1 MNYHPIIGLPTQTV
15 EAVAGELPK
24 CWIMSQQYIKTL
36 ASMEGVPFLI
46 PLLGDK
52 NILRAIYE
60 TLDGIFLCGG
70 VDVAPK
76 NYGQQ
81 KQSHCGRVDEERDDT
96 ELQLLEWAKKDKK
109 PVFGVCRGAQV
120 INVAYGGTLYQDI
133 AFEIRGAIKHDCF
146 PSHGPY
152 ARNSLIHPVSIDIES
167 RLGRT
172 LGARSLKVNSMHHQ
186 AIAELGSGLIPT
198 AWAPDGVVEGLESQN
213 GHYLVGVQWHPEEL
227 VPSDPR
233 MCQLFKRFMSEC
245 FSFRK
250 QKQRNDYV
258 TTAY

>member
-1 MNYHPIIGLPTQTV
+1 MSHRPIIGLPTQTV

-36 ASMEGVPFLI
+36 ASMDGVPYLI
-46 PLLGDK
+46 PLLEDK
-52 NILRAIYE
+52 NILRSIYD

-76 NYGQQ
+76 HYGQERL
-81 KQSHCGRVDEERDDT
+81 SHCGRVDEERDDT

-133 AFEIRGAIKHDCF
+133 AFEITGAIKHDYF
-146 PSHGPY
+146 PSQGQY
-152 ARNSLIHPVSIDIES
+152 ARNLLTHAVSIDTTS

-172 LGARSLKVNSMHHQ
+172 LGTHSLKVNSMHHQ
-186 AIAELGSGLIPT
+186 AIAKVGESLKPT
-198 AWAPDGVVEGLESQN
+198 AWAPDGVVEGLESKN
-213 GHYLVGVQWHPEEL
+213 GHYLLGVQWHPEEL

-233 MCQLFKRFMSEC
+233 MSDLFKRFMGEC
-245 FSFRK
+245 FSFRG
-250 QKQRNDYV
+250 QKQRYGQM
-258 TTAY
+258 AMAS